1 MNRILLIEDD
11 QFAYLEISQLLKGI
25 GYDRECIIR
34 CADMKQV
41 MELED
46 VKDIQIV
53 LTDLSLPDSDY
64 GETFEKVHKK
74 FNYIPVIVLTGIAEL
89 DFAIKTIQNGAQ
101 DYLVKGNFDKKMLN
115 KAIQYAIERKKIAND
130 YTRVFNESPVP
141 MYVFDSGNYK
151 FLSVNTAAL
160 NQYGYTNDEFL
171 ELFAYSIRA
180 KEEGEEVLETV
191 GNGNSDY
198 IDVGQTRH
206 VKKDGTAFFVHIYA
220 HHTWFEGK
228 RAWVA
233 SAINID
239 KKVIAEIALLE
250 KTEETEKILDSIT
263 DGFFTLNNE
272 WKLTYVNKESQ
283 RTLKH
288 TREELIGRTIW
299 EVLPEARQNKFYLEF
314 LRAKKDNVSVHFEE
328 HYALLGIWVSVNAY
342 PTREGLTVFFV
353 DVTEQRSHVQ
363 MIETQNRRLREIAWI
378 QSHEVRSPVANIQG
392 LLLLFNFDNYADPL
406 NVDIME
412 HIKEATGRLDEIT
425 RRITAHTVID
435 RNDILTSN

>member
-1 MNRILLIEDD
+1 MNKILLIEDD

-25 GYDRECIIR
+25 GYERERIVR
-34 CADMKQV
+34 CADMKEV

-46 VKDIQIV
+46 IKDFEIV

-64 GETFEKVHKK
+64 AETFEKVHKK
-74 FNYIPVIVLTGIAEL
+74 FSYIPVIVLTGIAEV
-89 DFAIKTIQNGAQ
+89 DFAVKTIQNGAQ
-101 DYLVKGNFDKKMLN
+101 DYLVKGDFDKKMLG

-130 YTRVFNESPVP
+130 YTRVFKESPVP
-141 MYVFDSGNYK
+141 MYVFDSSTYK

-160 NQYGYTNDEFL
+160 NQYGYTTEEFL
-171 ELFAYSIRA
+171 ELYAYNIRLKDEHEA
-180 KEEGEEVLETV
+180 FLEKV
-191 GNGNSDY
+191 NASDSDY
-198 IDVGQTRH
+198 YDVGQMRH
-206 VKKDGTAFFVHIYA
+206 VQKDGTAFFVHIYA

-239 KKVIAEIALLE
+239 KKVIAENALIE

-272 WKLTYVNKESQ
+272 WKFTYVNKESQ

-288 TREELIGRTIW
+288 TREELIGKTIW
-299 EVLPEARQNKFYLEF
+299 DVLPEAKQNKFYIEF
-314 LRAKKDNVSVHFEE
+314 LRAKKENISVHFEE

-342 PTREGLTVFFV
+342 PTKEGLTVYFV

-363 MIETQNRRLREIAWI
+363 MIETQNKRLREIAWI

-392 LLLLFNFDNYADPL
+392 LLLLFNFKDYSDPI

-412 HIKEATGRLDEIT
+412 HIRDATARLDEIT

-435 RNDILTSN
+435 RNDFIQ